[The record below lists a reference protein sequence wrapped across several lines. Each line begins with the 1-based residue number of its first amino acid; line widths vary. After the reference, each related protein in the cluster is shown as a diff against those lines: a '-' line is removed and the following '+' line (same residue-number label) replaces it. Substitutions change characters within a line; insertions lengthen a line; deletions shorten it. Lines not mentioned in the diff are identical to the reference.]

1 MVEFVFL
8 MSIYCDLLQIKQLRN
23 FKFRVFFHGETQNI
37 CKFVDN
43 IVKANSNYWNI
54 ILIWADHKLHYPNL
68 FCQQQQQKER
78 TLYSLNLE
86 AAWWKIR
93 IASQNGSGKGPSL
106 DLQNDLCSAVA

>member
-8 MSIYCDLLQIKQLRN
+8 MSICCDLLQIKQLGN

-54 ILIWADHKLHYPNL
+54 ILI
-68 FCQQQQQKER
+68 
-78 TLYSLNLE
+78 
-86 AAWWKIR
+86 
-93 IASQNGSGKGPSL
+93 
-106 DLQNDLCSAVA
+106 